1 VSGHDVGHPHTPGRQ
16 LRTILWLR
24 WRLTRN
30 QWAKGGGLGAALAG
44 AGVAVGVALA
54 VLGFTGGLAGG
65 RLGLHDAPSFVV
77 MLIWLG
83 VSALF
88 LLVWVMVVLTDLQ
101 RSEPI
106 DIQRLM
112 HLPVALG
119 QAFAVNYL
127 ASVAGLTIA
136 FFAPAMVGLALG
148 LALDRGPSMLLLV
161 PLSMGLLFMSTAWTY
176 VFQGW
181 IATWIQ
187 SPRRRRAVITAITLS
202 VVLAIQLPNLIFN
215 VFGRHDPPRGHA
227 AAAVDPAREDQGR
240 RVLEGLMLAEKI
252 VPPLWLAGGAAGL
265 ADGDPLVALL
275 GTIGFAALGAL
286 GLSRGYRSTLRF
298 YAGSGGGGGSAIAA
312 AAPAK
317 GPASP
322 SPATRQLVERRP
334 PGVPEQAAAVATA
347 TLRSMLRA
355 PEIMMGVGAALV
367 ILIVVSGGML
377 VRFGGGLGPHFGPLI
392 VAGGMSLTNLMLAQ
406 LSTNQFGYDRDG
418 LRALMLAPIAR
429 DRVLLGKNLA
439 VMAFATPPCTIL
451 IAVSAAWLRLP
462 PLAVV
467 AALLQMASMLLIAAT
482 VGNLLSILLPYR
494 IRAGSMKAT
503 KLPAGAMLALIGC
516 QFGLPALCA
525 PAFAGPL
532 AVLFGHSAHWKHPV
546 VLDFVL
552 SLAVAAAAAGAYAAC
567 LGPLGRLLQ
576 RRETL
581 ILAQVAVEQE

>member
-1 VSGHDVGHPHTPGRQ
+1 MNRRQ

-44 AGVAVGVALA
+44 VGVAVGVVLT
-54 VLGFTGGLAGG
+54 VLGFTGGLLGG
-65 RLGLHDAPSFVV
+65 WLALHGAPSYAV
-77 MLIWLG
+77 MLTWLG

-88 LLVWVMVVLTDLQ
+88 LLVWVMVVLSDLQ

-136 FFAPAMVGLALG
+136 FFAPAMLGLALG
-148 LALDRGPSMLLLV
+148 LALDRGPSMLLLA
-161 PLSMGLLFMSTAWTY
+161 PLSVGLLFMSTAWTY

-187 SPRRRRAVITAITLS
+187 NPRRRRAVITAITLC
-202 VVLAIQLPNLIFN
+202 VVLTLQLPNLIFN
-215 VFGRHDPPRGHA
+215 VFGRHDPPRGHT
-227 AAAVDPAREDQGR
+227 AAAVDPAREEQGR
-240 RVLEGLMLAEKI
+240 RVLDGLMLAEKI

-275 GTIGFAALGAL
+275 GTIGFWALGAL

-298 YAGSGGGGGSAIAA
+298 YAGGGGGGGEASAAP
-312 AAPAK
+312 APAK
-317 GPASP
+317 GREGSASASA

-355 PEIMMGVGAALV
+355 PEIMMGVGAAL
-367 ILIVVSGGML
+367 LIVIVLCVGSL
-377 VRFGGGLGPHFGPLI
+377 FRFGGEAGPQFGPLM
-392 VAGGMSLTNLMLAQ
+392 VAGVMSLTNLMLVQ
-406 LSTNQFGYDRDG
+406 LWTNQFGFDRDG
-418 LRALMLAPIAR
+418 LRALMLAPIPR
-429 DRVLLGKNLA
+429 ERVLLGKNLA
-439 VMAFATPPCTIL
+439 MMAFATPPSTIM
-451 IAVSAAWLRLP
+451 IAATAAWLRLP
-462 PLAVV
+462 PFAVV
-467 AALLQMASMLLIAAT
+467 AAVLQMASVLLIAAT
-482 VGNLLSILLPYR
+482 LGNLLSILLPYR
-494 IRAGSMKAT
+494 VRAGSMKAT
-503 KLPAGAMLALIGC
+503 KLPAGAMLALVGC
-516 QFGLPALCA
+516 QFGLPTLCA

-532 AVLFGHSAHWKHPV
+532 AVLIGHYAHWKHPI

-552 SLAVAAAAAGAYAAC
+552 SLAVAGAAAGAYAAS
-567 LGPLGRLLQ
+567 LAPLGRLLQ

-581 ILAQVAVEQE
+581 ILARVAVEQE